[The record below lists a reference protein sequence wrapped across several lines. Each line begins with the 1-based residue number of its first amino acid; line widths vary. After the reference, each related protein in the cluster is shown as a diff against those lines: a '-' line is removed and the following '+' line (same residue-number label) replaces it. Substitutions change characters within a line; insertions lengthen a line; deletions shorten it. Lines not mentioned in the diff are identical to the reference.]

1 MSDSNLQD
9 EVKSGDMRRAL
20 IAIRDYLVQEL
31 DVNRCSSCM
40 ASKLKTG
47 DTAALVLR
55 LQKVLEEI
63 ASLADPNSVEEDPV
77 KRAQEKYAAASGG
90 ASVTDITSNLGT
102 KRAPRLQG
110 GKRFRTKLD

>member
-1 MSDSNLQD
+1 MSESNLQD

-31 DVNRCSSCM
+31 DVNRCSACM

-63 ASLADPNSVEEDPV
+63 AALGDPNAKDEDPV
-77 KRAQEKYAAASGG
+77 KAAQEKYAAAGG
-90 ASVTDITSNLGT
+90 ATVTNLGT

-110 GKRFRTKLD
+110 GTRFRTKTTS

>member
-1 MSDSNLQD
+1 LSDSNLQD

-31 DVNRCSSCM
+31 DVNRCSACM

-63 ASLADPNSVEEDPV
+63 AALGDPNAKDEDPV
-77 KRAQEKYAAASGG
+77 KAAQEKYAAASGG
-90 ASVTDITSNLGT
+90 GGATVTNLGT

-110 GKRFRTKLD
+110 GTRFRTKTTS